1 MDELKVNDKSS
12 IHIYGWMLNELNLSG
27 SELLIYATIFSFTN
41 GTKNHCYQRS
51 AEYLGKRA

>member
-41 GTKNHCYQRS
+41 
-51 AEYLGKRA
+51 

>member
-41 GTKNHCYQRS
+41 GTKNHCYQGS
-51 AEYLGKRA
+51 AEYL